1 MIAAAFNRIRG
12 EEVMRRWL
20 LCGVA
25 IFGMGIEANA
35 ADMPDFLR
43 GSSTVIAAPAAPRW
57 DGFYVGA
64 HVGWSVP
71 GIDFTNN
78 TNDIRTQAGLAGI
91 QNASV
96 TPLGNQD
103 TTSVHFGGFAGYQQQ
118 WDGAV
123 IGVEGTY
130 NWIDKALT
138 ATTAVTGNF
147 VPGNPA
153 LAYPAAGSETARIID
168 YGTIRLKGGWAAS
181 SMFMPYATFGLA
193 MGRMDITRNVV
204 VTPTAIA
211 TTPPG
216 TVVPPPISASM
227 SLTNQ
232 FGYGY
237 AAGLG
242 VDMCLMANLFARV
255 EYEYVQFPDF
265 QGLNA
270 HMHNVRVGAALKF

>member
-1 MIAAAFNRIRG
+1 
-12 EEVMRRWL
+12 MRRLL

-25 IFGMGIEANA
+25 IIGIGFEANA

-43 GSSTVIAAPAAPRW
+43 GSSTVIAAPGPQW

-78 TNDIRTQAGLAGI
+78 ATGLQAVAGLGGA
-91 QNASV
+91 
-96 TPLGNQD
+96 
-103 TTSVHFGGFAGYQQQ
+103 TSVSASAIGSNDSTATHFGGFAGYQQQ

-123 IGVEGTY
+123 FGVEGTY
-130 NWIDKALT
+130 NWLDKSVT
-138 ATTAVTGNF
+138 ATNTLSGTFGAPLDNLIYSGAGAV
-147 VPGNPA
+147 
-153 LAYPAAGSETARIID
+153 TARIID
-168 YGTIRLKGGWAAS
+168 YGTIRVKGGWAAS

-193 MGRMDITRNVV
+193 IGRMDITRSVLM
-204 VTPTAIA
+204 TPIA
-211 TTPPG
+211 SVSTPAG
-216 TVVPPPISASM
+216 TFVPSPFTVSEN
-227 SLTNQ
+227 LQNQ

-237 AAGLG
+237 AAGVG
-242 VDMCLMANLFARV
+242 VDICLMANLFARA

-270 HMHNVRVGAALKF
+270 HLHNVRVGAALKF